1 MTWSDTLYLLP
12 ELVIAV
18 GAMLLLIAPVTG
30 FKNDAGTAKW
40 AMLAL
45 LAITAGS
52 LFASSY
58 AVQNVEQTTAF
69 AGMFALD
76 SFSIFFKLLF
86 IVTIAMVTLLS
97 EEFLRG
103 TRYSSWEYYSL
114 MAFALCG
121 MMFMASG
128 VHLATI
134 YVGLELMS
142 LSSYILA
149 GYFKNEQKSTEAA
162 MKYFVLGAVSS
173 AILLYGISLIYGVT
187 GTLNLLHISTA
198 MSTLVTN
205 DALMFGIM
213 LLGAGLCFK
222 IAAAPFHV
230 WTPDVYEGAPTP
242 ITAFLSTASK
252 AAAFAIFARI
262 FYVGLQHFRL
272 DWQYVLAAVAAL
284 SMLVGNLAAITQ
296 ENIKRLLA
304 YSSIGHAGYVLLG
317 ILSVSEM
324 GLRGVLVYSVVY
336 VFATLGIWATV
347 LMLEKNDYAGE
358 SVDDFEG
365 LHRRAPF
372 WAFAMLVFLLSLG
385 GIPPTSGFIGKY
397 FLFYAAV
404 GAGFGWLAVIAVLM
418 SAVSMFYYVR
428 IVAAM
433 YLRGDG
439 RAELVTST
447 RGLKVVAV
455 IALLVTL
462 FLGLWPAYFI
472 DEAGRSGR
480 PVSKRIVD
488 ATR

>member
-1 MTWSDTLYLLP
+1 MTAYDTLYLLP
-12 ELVIAV
+12 EVIVAI
-18 GAMLLLIAPVTG
+18 GAMLLLIAPVSG
-30 FKNDAGTAKW
+30 FRNDAATAKW
-40 AMLAL
+40 SMLAL
-45 LAITAGS
+45 LVISAGS
-52 LFASSY
+52 LFACSY
-58 AVQNVEQTTAF
+58 AVQNIDQTAGF
-69 AGMFALD
+69 ANMFALD
-76 SFSIFFKLLF
+76 AFSIFFKLLF
-86 IVTIAMVTLLS
+86 IATIAMVTLLS
-97 EEFLRG
+97 DDFLRAS
-103 TRYSSWEYYSL
+103 RYSAWEYYSL
-114 MAFALCG
+114 LAFALCG
-121 MMFMASG
+121 MLFMASG

-149 GYFKNEQKSTEAA
+149 GYYKNEQKSTEAA
-162 MKYFVLGAVSS
+162 MKYFILGATSS
-173 AILLYGISLIYGVT
+173 AILLYGISLVYGVT
-187 GTLNLLHISTA
+187 GSLNLLSIATA
-198 MSTLVTN
+198 MSTQVTN

-262 FYVGLQHFRL
+262 FYVGMHHFRL

-284 SMLVGNLAAITQ
+284 SMIVGNLAAITQ
-296 ENIKRLLA
+296 DNIKRMLA

-317 ILSVSEM
+317 IIAVSEM

-336 VFATLGIWATV
+336 VFSTLGIWATV
-347 LMLEKNDYAGE
+347 LMLERNEYAGE
-358 SVDDFEG
+358 QVSDFDG
-365 LHRRAPF
+365 LHRRGPF
-372 WAFAMLVFLLSLG
+372 WAFAMIVFLLSLG

-418 SAVSMFYYVR
+418 SAVSMFFYFR
-428 IVAAM
+428 IVMAM
-433 YLRGDG
+433 YLRDG
-439 RAELVTST
+439 RDGVVTTSG
-447 RGLKVVAV
+447 GLKFVAVVAL
-455 IALLVTL
+455 IVTL
-462 FLGLWPAYFI
+462 FLGIWPRDFI

-488 ATR
+488 AGR